1 VTLLWLSR
9 RSVPEPFSE
18 QFDCLARQA
27 RSARIA
33 PGGRCLP
40 HSLAASSTA
49 GRRRFASWLLVRSS
63 RQRRAIRLDCLP
75 RQARCVRWLAALAAM
90 FAGEPPSSSNP
101 TKRMCRRISSV
112 LDSFRRLRL
121 QIGGA
126 NIAGADRAWRPLS
139 SSLARSSQHGG
150 APAVRELLLAR
161 SSRQRRTIRSM
172 ISPSP

>member
-18 QFDCLARQA
+18 QF
-27 RSARIA
+27 
-33 PGGRCLP
+33 
-40 HSLAASSTA
+40 
-49 GRRRFASWLLVRSS
+49 
-63 RQRRAIRLDCLP
+63 DCLP

-150 APAVRELLLAR
+150 APAVREFAAR
-161 SSRQRRTIRSM
+161 SFVQTAAHDPSM